1 MAQASLSFYGKGIC
15 KTRPGHLRYTSPASV
30 RGKYVH
36 RELIDRQLEE
46 TPYSIRLL
54 LPWPYEVHHM
64 DYNKAHNCGT
74 NLLLLPEALH
84 SKLTADRAR
93 DDGGRFGRK
102 FMPKWKPATQL
113 DLLLEAEKLAEDK
126 VPF

>member
-1 MAQASLSFYGKGIC
+1 MPPLLPLLPKGLQMT
-15 KTRPGHLRYTSPASV
+15 KSGHLRYTSPKAL

-36 RELIDRQLEE
+36 RVVVERLLEE

-64 DYNKAHNCGT
+64 DFDKVNNAPN
-74 NLLLLPEALH
+74 NLLIVSEAFH
-84 SKLTADRAR
+84 SRQTVDGAPR
-93 DDGGRFGRK
+93 DGDGRFGRR
-102 FMPKWKPATQL
+102 FMPRWRPAPPWRL
-113 DLLLEAEKLAEDK
+113 FDEDSEE